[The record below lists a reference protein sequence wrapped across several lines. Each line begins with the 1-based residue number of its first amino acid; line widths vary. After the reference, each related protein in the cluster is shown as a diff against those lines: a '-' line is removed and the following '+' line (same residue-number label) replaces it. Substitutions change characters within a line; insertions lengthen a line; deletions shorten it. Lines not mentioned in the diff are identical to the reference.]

1 MILSRFIL
9 YPSFLSYVSLNSF
22 ERQSVY
28 FISNFGHAV
37 QWSEIQGWMN
47 KLVKYIF
54 WVIKLY
60 TKGIL
65 TKNRLIFC
73 VCLLH
78 IMPTYQFSILLLFFC
93 FSFLCFISNSVSFFF
108 LLTFYSLFLYLKKY
122 LFFPLASHRSLYSS
136 TVYLACLLL
145 THNQLLGGEANMP
158 ALFASWIHRLR
169 TDIEVCK
176 FATSITELKYY
187 WHILGK

>member
-1 MILSRFIL
+1 
-9 YPSFLSYVSLNSF
+9 
-22 ERQSVY
+22 
-28 FISNFGHAV
+28 
-37 QWSEIQGWMN
+37 MN

-65 TKNRLIFC
+65 TKNQIN
-73 VCLLH
+73 
-78 IMPTYQFSILLLFFC
+78 FC
-93 FSFLCFISNSVSFFF
+93 FSSAYYAHNINFTFYYCFLFFF
-108 LLTFYSLFLYLKKY
+108 LVLFLILSHFFPFLHFTHFSFIWKNTF
-122 LFFPLASHRSLYSS
+122 FFPLASHRSLYSS

-176 FATSITELKYY
+176 SATSITELKYY

>member
-37 QWSEIQGWMN
+37 QWSEIQEWKN

-65 TKNRLIFC
+65 TKYQLICC
-73 VCLLH
+73 VFLLH
-78 IMPTYQFSILLLFFC
+78 IMPTISILHIIIVFLFT
-93 FSFLCFISNSVSFFF
+93 FLCFISNSVSFFSF
-108 LLTFYSLFLYLKKY
+108 LHFTHFSFIWKNTFFS
-122 LFFPLASHRSLYSS
+122 PLLH
-136 TVYLACLLL
+136 TVRYTA
-145 THNQLLGGEANMP
+145 AP
-158 ALFASWIHRLR
+158 SIWR
-169 TDIEVCK
+169 VC
-176 FATSITELKYY
+176 S
-187 WHILGK
+187 